1 MLEIDPSKRPSAI
14 DVLKN
19 PIFKKY
25 EVDIDLDNLLE
36 YNQNISG
43 LIDELQTFDQ
53 KARKMRSDD
62 IKKELWKEI

>member
-25 EVDIDLDNLLE
+25 EGDIDLDNLLE